1 MTDIL
6 DEILAFTEGYKRDAA
21 AEEEEQFRC
30 ATSNPTTISVPPAA
44 IVGSALSSQ
53 HYFPPQFAPSPRGV
67 QDDFS
72 AFGLIHRGTHP
83 YSSKNELVVTYN
95 PNEQDQ
101 SSQQDREQ
109 LHEHDDDDDDAAAAV
124 AAAISTCMSRPAS
137 ASMQTARP
145 PPVSASVA
153 ARPHPEHGPAQRS
166 ITGASSTTARRAP
179 PPGRRPN
186 LSITPTPPSSQGL
199 SYAGHGPSDGM
210 DGSGYTVVQSP
221 WSTGTKRG
229 YGAMEGEGRLS
240 RPRSE
245 PPQQAQP
252 PEKKLKNEMSVV
264 MPPSAK
270 SILERRER
278 AIREGRRKDAKLTD
292 AERRIL
298 RRLRNRESA
307 ERCRLRRV
315 QQASQLEKKIESM
328 QVENKRLVAMAEQYE
343 KTIKRLERVI
353 ADFSAQQNGH
363 KHL

>member
-21 AEEEEQFRC
+21 AEEEEQLRC
-30 ATSNPTTISVPPAA
+30 VTSNPTALSVPPAA
-44 IVGSALSSQ
+44 IVGSALQSQ

-72 AFGLIHRGTHP
+72 AFGLIHRGSHP
-83 YSSKNELVVTYN
+83 YASKNELVVTYN

-101 SSQQDREQ
+101 SQQQDREQ
-109 LHEHDDDDDDAAAAV
+109 HHDHDDAAAAV
-124 AAAISTCMSRPAS
+124 AAAISTCMSGSARRPS
-137 ASMQTARP
+137 APMQTARRA
-145 PPVSASVA
+145 PVNTAVP
-153 ARPHPEHGPAQRS
+153 ARPATGHGPSQGDN
-166 ITGASSTTARRAP
+166 TGASSTTARRAQP
-179 PPGRRPN
+179 SGHRPN
-186 LSITPTPPSSQGL
+186 LSITPTPPSAQGL
-199 SYAGHGPSDGM
+199 SYDDHESSDGM
-210 DGSGYTVVQSP
+210 DGSGFNVVQGP
-221 WSTGTKRG
+221 WSTGTKRA
-229 YGAMEGEGRLS
+229 YGATMEGEGRLS
-240 RPRSE
+240 RSRSE
-245 PPQQAQP
+245 PS
-252 PEKKLKNEMSVV
+252 EKKLKNEMSV

-315 QQASQLEKKIESM
+315 QQAVQLEKKIESM

-363 KHL
+363 KNL